1 MPESFK
7 VLIKELQSLALDV
20 RVLSEENEEVHI
32 EDVVSSYED
41 VHSMPSVVPAEDERA
56 VFEQSADSFSDDF
69 SDFADDDEEE
79 FESDFLVGDVA
90 EFSGDNLED
99 DDE

>member
-1 MPESFK
+1 
-7 VLIKELQSLALDV
+7 
-20 RVLSEENEEVHI
+20 
-32 EDVVSSYED
+32 
-41 VHSMPSVVPAEDERA
+41 MPSVVPAEDERA

-79 FESDFLVGDVA
+79 FKSDFLVGDVA